1 MSEKQCRLLEFD
13 SEQEWLEARKRYFT
27 ATMMADLA
35 TGGSGARERVYR
47 DRHGLSK
54 PFAGNSYTQWGH
66 ERETVLVNYAR
77 EHVDSRLEHN
87 TGLYV
92 STQIEGA
99 ACTPDAVGCREDGT
113 VAVLAEA
120 KTTKNMWWKR
130 EDVPDRY
137 LWQIQWQL
145 LVTGA
150 EACVLVFEYHEDFVP
165 QGVDYFL
172 IRPDKDTQERLLALL
187 ARQKD
192 FEAEHVEA
200 RLPDFFADRVCEL
213 SKLKAQARELE
224 DELKAEIKEFTGGE
238 DFSYSD
244 DRVQVTLSTPKRSS
258 RFDTAGF
265 KRAEPELYER
275 FVKPGK
281 DPSQRVTLKW
291 KGAA

>member
-150 EACVLVFEYHEDFVP
+150 EACVLVFEYHEDFEP

-187 ARQKD
+187 AQQRD
-192 FEAEHVEA
+192 FEADHVEA
-200 RLPDFFADRVCEL
+200 RLPDFFADRVREL
-213 SKLKAQARELE
+213 SKLKEQARELE
-224 DELKAEIKEFTGGE
+224 DELKAEIREFTGGE

-244 DRVQVTLSTPKRSS
+244 DDVQVTLSTPKPSA
-258 RFDTAGF
+258 RFQTSEF
-265 KRAEPELYER
+265 KKAEPELYER
-275 FVKPGK
+275 FVKAGK
-281 DPSQRVTLKW
+281 APSQRVTLKW

>member
-192 FEAEHVEA
+192 FEADHVEA

-281 DPSQRVTLKW
+281 APSQRVTLKW

>member
-13 SEQEWLEARKRYFT
+13 SEESWLEARKRYFT

-192 FEAEHVEA
+192 FEEGHVEA
-200 RLPDFFADRVCEL
+200 TLPDFFADRVREL
-213 SKLKAQARELE
+213 SKLKEQARALE
-224 DELKAEIKEFTGGE
+224 DQLKAEIREFTGGE

-244 DRVQVTLSTPKRSS
+244 DDVQVTLSTPKPSA
-258 RFDTAGF
+258 RFQTSEF
-265 KRAEPELYER
+265 KKAEPELYKR
-275 FVKPGK
+275 FVKAGK
-281 DPSQRVTLKW
+281 APAQRITLKW

>member
-224 DELKAEIKEFTGGE
+224 DRLKAEIKEFTGGK

>member
-150 EACVLVFEYHEDFVP
+150 EACVLVFEYHEDFEP

-187 ARQKD
+187 AQQRD
-192 FEAEHVEA
+192 FEADHVEA
-200 RLPDFFADRVCEL
+200 RLPDVFADRVCEL
-213 SKLKAQARELE
+213 SKLKEQARELE
-224 DELKAEIKEFTGGE
+224 DRLKAEIKEFTGGE

-275 FVKPGK
+275 FMKPGK
-281 DPSQRVTLKW
+281 DPAQRVTLKW

>member
-35 TGGSGARERVYR
+35 TGGSSARERVYR

-172 IRPDKDTQERLLALL
+172 IHPDKDTQERLLALL
-187 ARQKD
+187 AQQRD
-192 FEAEHVEA
+192 FEADHVEA
-200 RLPDFFADRVCEL
+200 RLPDFFADRVREL
-213 SKLKAQARELE
+213 SKLKEQARALE

-244 DRVQVTLSTPKRSS
+244 DDVQVTLSTPKPSA
-258 RFDTAGF
+258 RFQTSEF
-265 KRAEPELYER
+265 KKAEPELYKR

-281 DPSQRVTLKW
+281 APAQRVTLKW